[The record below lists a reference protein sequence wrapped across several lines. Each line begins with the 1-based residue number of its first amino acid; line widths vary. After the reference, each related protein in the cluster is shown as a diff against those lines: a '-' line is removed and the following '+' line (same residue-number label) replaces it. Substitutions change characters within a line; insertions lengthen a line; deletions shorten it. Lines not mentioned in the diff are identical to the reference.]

1 MSDSE
6 NDPFVE
12 KEKRDKKEG
21 TEEIGAEDE
30 GAEAEGDEAEGD
42 EVEKEDEIFPH
53 LGIEARNVSETSK
66 TSSVVKAYLLKQLS
80 SQEAA
85 ARQILGCPRVLRDAD
100 DSGPGHPHH
109 GFQFELTNLW
119 CVECIGACWH
129 CQSTCCA
136 IYEAKEEMKNNR
148 EALGKKKIKSSVC
161 LVETIFTTLRNA
173 KGRDPQTFVQC
184 LECYKSFCPRCV
196 SLCPSEICGSWRCID
211 CQPDKGGPC
220 DWHKDM

>member
-1 MSDSE
+1 MGRNAFKILSTRRRGTRIMSDSE

-53 LGIEARNVSETSK
+53 LGIEARN
-66 TSSVVKAYLLKQLS
+66 
-80 SQEAA
+80 EAA

-148 EALGKKKIKSSVC
+148 EALGKKKIKSSAVTPKHSSNVWNATSPSAQGASHFA
-161 LVETIFTTLRNA
+161 LLRSVGRGA
-173 KGRDPQTFVQC
+173 ASTASQTREAPVIGIRICRDGPVKGRD
-184 LECYKSFCPRCV
+184 S
-196 SLCPSEICGSWRCID
+196 
-211 CQPDKGGPC
+211 GGENGR
-220 DWHKDM
+220 K